1 LGYALEL
8 FDLSEGLVE
17 CGVAG
22 AFAVVGGADDLLLR
36 GQRGLEALLLVVG
49 GEPRV
54 KCEGGDED
62 RGQQGG
68 NFNCAAGHLFSPSVL
83 S

>member
-1 LGYALEL
+1 LACALEL
-8 FDLSEGLVE
+8 FDLSEGLAE

-22 AFAVVGGADDLLLR
+22 AFAGVGGSDDLLLS

-54 KCEGGDED
+54 KCEGGD
-62 RGQQGG
+62 
-68 NFNCAAGHLFSPSVL
+68 
-83 S
+83 